1 MHKIRVVNTNVMS
14 KLFKDVEELKNLLNE
29 LGYQDT
35 VVLENPSYL
44 KAIIGISDD
53 GALCYSYE
61 KMVECLVEQ
70 DKMDEE
76 GAMEFIDYNTIRA
89 LPYASSMGVRPIVIF
104 NDFFQ
109 EE

>member
-1 MHKIRVVNTNVMS
+1 MCAENNCVNAKYM
-14 KLFKDVEELKNLLNE
+14 FKNVEELKDLLNE
-29 LGYQDT
+29 MGYNDT
-35 VVLENPSYL
+35 VVFENPSYL

-61 KMVECLVEQ
+61 KMVQCLMEE
-70 DKMDEE
+70 DKMEE
-76 GAMEFIDYNTIRA
+76 EDAMEFIDYNTIRA
-89 LPYASSMGVRPIVIF
+89 LSYASSMGVRPIVVY